1 MEDFNNIINNIKN
14 LSNQYKL
21 LEDFKKEAEETCEAN
36 AVIQDML
43 KRVEKAEEHVKIVII
58 EKELYEKIDNMDIK
72 KLILKENKDLL
83 EWYISYKLGV
93 KLVYDYNLIPYKII
107 DTNNIKMIIPDKS
120 KKINENISLGYNG
133 GDYNN
138 NILNHFRFDFNAQID
153 YIENKKIIDLFNKFF
168 YRNTI
173 VIRSHKGGIGYKIV
187 SIWRKTYNQDD
198 IIKIWDKQHTN
209 DYHIFMLKNENEM
222 SGCGT
227 REIIYNFLTNS
238 KLYE

>member
-1 MEDFNNIINNIKN
+1 MDEIKDITKN
-14 LSNQYKL
+14 LNNLIDKYKL

-43 KRVEKAEEHVKIVII
+43 KRVEKAEDYVKIVIQ
-58 EKELYEKIDNMDIK
+58 EKELFEKIDNMDIQ
-72 KLILKENKDLL
+72 KLIKENKQLL

-107 DTNNIKMIIPDKS
+107 DRNGIKMSIPDTS
-120 KKINENISLGYNG
+120 QKINENISLGYKFYHN
-133 GDYNN
+133 DNYNKF
-138 NILNHFRFDFNAQID
+138 ISEHLRFDFDAREN
-153 YIENKKIIDLFNKFF
+153 YVLNKKIVYLFNKFF

-173 VIRSHKGGIGYKIV
+173 VIRSHKGGIFYKIIP
-187 SIWRKTYNQDD
+187 IWRKSYNQDD

-209 DYHIFMLKNENEM
+209 DLDWDNNDM